1 MPAPQDVG
9 CWQALVDLFP
19 PSVDIFRSKKPKK
32 RGLQPNEHAMP
43 LLPVYFTLR
52 KNIWLARLVWL
63 MRFVIGFAFI
73 PSGLRKVLGQRF
85 TQISIDNPIGF
96 FFEGLYQS
104 GAYWQFLG
112 YGQVAAAFLL
122 MTQRFATLGNLIF
135 FFIISNIWMI
145 TVALEFKGTW
155 VITSLM
161 LFASTGMLLW
171 DANKLRYLF
180 FPDNFSDNSRYEDL
194 PAHSRIWEWAGL
206 LLFVMS
212 VSIFVKLM

>member
-1 MPAPQDVG
+1 
-9 CWQALVDLFP
+9 
-19 PSVDIFRSKKPKK
+19 
-32 RGLQPNEHAMP
+32 MP
-43 LLPVYFTLR
+43 LPAIYFTLR
-52 KNIWLARLVWL
+52 KNIWLARLVWF
-63 MRFVIGFAFI
+63 MRLVIGFAFI

-85 TQISIDNPIGF
+85 TLISTDNPIGF

-104 GAYWQFLG
+104 GDYWQFLG
-112 YGQVAAAFLL
+112 WGQVAAAFLL

-171 DANKLRYLF
+171 DANKLRYVF
-180 FPDNFSDNSRYEDL
+180 FPDNFSDNSLYEDL
-194 PAHSRIWEWAGL
+194 PTHSRIWEWAGMVF
-206 LLFVMS
+206 FVMS
-212 VSIFVKLM
+212 VALFLQI